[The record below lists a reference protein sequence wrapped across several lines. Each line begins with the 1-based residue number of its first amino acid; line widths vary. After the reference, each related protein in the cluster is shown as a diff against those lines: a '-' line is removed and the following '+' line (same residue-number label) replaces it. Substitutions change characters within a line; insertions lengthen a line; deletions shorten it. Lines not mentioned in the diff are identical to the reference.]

1 MLLLLLKKRKLQ
13 VGVGEGISILQVWL
27 MVVQL
32 VCEIDVIKAY
42 E

>member
-1 MLLLLLKKRKLQ
+1 MLLLLLKRRKLQ
-13 VGVGEGISILQVWL
+13 VGVGEEIAILQVWL

-32 VCEIDVIKAY
+32 VCEIDVIKVY